1 MSVTITR
8 ALADIYFAANAHIHS
23 ALWLAFDETLRDAGI
38 AHALRIL
45 NRSFGSALTD
55 EDADSDEYYEP
66 ANAAYEQALFL
77 LVNSDA
83 IANGEQT
90 APKWLAVDLTEASFV
105 RNKDMWILAPEAK
118 RWLLRPHEKL
128 TIERG

>member
-8 ALADIYFAANAHIHS
+8 ALADIYFAADEHINS
-23 ALWLAFDETLRDAGI
+23 ALWLGFDEDLRDAGI

-45 NRSFGSALTD
+45 NRWIGSNLTD
-55 EDADSDEYYEP
+55 ETADSDEYYEP
-66 ANAAYEQALFL
+66 ANATYEQALFL

-90 APKWLAVDLTEASFV
+90 APKWPAIDLTESGFV
-105 RNKDMWILAPEAK
+105 RNKSTWILAPEAK
-118 RWLLRPHEKL
+118 RWLSRPHEHL